1 MTGTGLRLGMALV
14 LLGINHNTADVS
26 LREQVAFP
34 PEIMADAMR
43 EVTSLESV
51 KEAVIVSTCNRTEL
65 YVDID
70 LPGQGGEAGAEQDVA
85 QAPDPEWLA
94 QEQQKLLAW
103 LSTYHEVNP
112 EQLTDSSYF
121 RAHEDVI
128 RHLMRV
134 ACGLDSMVLGEPQ
147 ILGQIKSA
155 YAVAKELGV
164 ANSQLGRA
172 FQEAFAIAKEV
183 RTDTAIGENPV
194 SVAYAAVTLAEQ
206 IFSDLGTLNALLI
219 GAGHTI
225 ELVARHLSER
235 GVTNI
240 VIANRTLQNA
250 VKLGDKFGGRGV
262 LLSDIPEE
270 LDKADIV
277 VSSTNSQLPLL
288 GKGAVER
295 AIKKR
300 RHKPML
306 LVDLAVPRDI
316 EPEVGDISD
325 AYLYSVD
332 DIRDVIEDNVKS
344 RAQAAEQAAVII
356 ERGVEEYV
364 KQMRALN
371 AVATLR
377 ALRSQADSIRQQEL
391 DKAKRSLANGV
402 DADRVLETLARGI
415 TNKLLHSPSVQMKSA
430 VAEGRDEVLQLTQEL
445 FGLDLSAPSAEQAS
459 GPRLV
464 QSAPAQEQPEH
475 TTDIAQSQESKIG

>member
-1 MTGTGLRLGMALV
+1 MALI

-34 PEIMADAMR
+34 PELMADAMR
-43 EVTSLESV
+43 EVTSIGSV
-51 KEAVIVSTCNRTEL
+51 NEAVIVSTCNRTEL
-65 YVDID
+65 YVDIAV
-70 LPGQGGEAGAEQDVA
+70 PGEPGAESAAGGDRTV
-85 QAPDPEWLA
+85 PVDPAWLD

-103 LSTYHEVNP
+103 LSTYHRVSADELVK
-112 EQLTDSSYF
+112 SSYF
-121 RAHEDVI
+121 HSREDVI

-164 ANSQLGRA
+164 VNSQLGRA

-206 IFSDLGTLNALLI
+206 IFSDLNTLNALLI

-225 ELVARHLSER
+225 ELVARHLTER
-235 GVTNI
+235 GVKNI

-262 LLSDIPEE
+262 LLSDIPDE
-270 LDKADIV
+270 LPAADIV

-288 GKGAVER
+288 GKGAVGR
-295 AIKKR
+295 AVKKR

-316 EPEVGDISD
+316 EPEVGEISD

-356 ERGVEEYV
+356 ERGVEEYQ
-364 KQMRALN
+364 KQVRALN

-377 ALRSQADSIRQQEL
+377 AFRAQADDIRQQEL
-391 DKAKRSLANGV
+391 DKAKRSLARG
-402 DADRVLETLARGI
+402 ADVEKVMQALARGI
-415 TNKLLHSPSVQMKSA
+415 TNKLLHSPSVQMKKA

-445 FGLDLSAPSAEQAS
+445 FGLDTAATLQEQPSR
-459 GPRLV
+459 PRLV
-464 QSAPAQEQPEH
+464 SSEPAADQPATGEDVNEPTAPRRG
-475 TTDIAQSQESKIG
+475 SQIG